1 MYQSIDDQTEE
12 TAAAPQRRFVL
23 WPYLVSLL
31 AVSIAGAVVF
41 LNLPAQDKPAIS
53 DEEVQIALSAYRKAI
68 AEPDPAL
75 RRARLNDYLLTIET
89 GSHEAAV
96 IAQINVLD
104 NYEFADW
111 KSVQEQVYSRDITK
125 EEKLAALD
133 VYEAKWGGSLL
144 GSRDEDITGLRED
157 ILGLSSSDSL
167 PDRRFDDDESPI
179 SEDIPDDELAG
190 APKPKV
196 IYTPPPET
204 DEEEDYD
211 TPPESDEAKS
221 TPLRVRRNGKLTYPR
236 AAMRRNIPALVT
248 LKLEIDARGRV
259 TTTELVSVKA
269 ERYEDDFVK
278 AAERAA
284 MRSRYYPKIE
294 KGEPVPVSGVVKR
307 FRFEP

>member
-1 MYQSIDDQTEE
+1 VYQSIDDPTEE
-12 TAAAPQRRFVL
+12 TAASQKRTFVL
-23 WPYLVSLL
+23 WPYLVSLIAL
-31 AVSIAGAVVF
+31 SIVGAVIF
-41 LNLPAQDKPAIS
+41 LNLPAQEDPTTS
-53 DEEVQIALSAYRKAI
+53 DEDVLIAISAYRKAI

-75 RRARLNDYLLTIET
+75 RRARLNDYLLTIES
-89 GSHEAAV
+89 GSHEAAI

-111 KSVQEQVYSRDITK
+111 KIVQDQVYSRDMTK

-133 VYEAKWGGSLL
+133 IYESKWGGTLL
-144 GSRDEDITGLRED
+144 GARDEDIISLREE
-157 ILGLSSSDSL
+157 ILGLTSADSL

-179 SEDIPDDELAG
+179 SEDIPDDVLAG

-196 IYTPPPET
+196 IYTPPPEPD
-204 DEEEDYD
+204 DEDEYD
-211 TPPESDEAKS
+211 TPPDSDEAES
-221 TPLRVRRNGKLTYPR
+221 TPLRVRRNGRLTYPR

-248 LKLEIDARGRV
+248 LKLDIDARGRV
-259 TTTELVSVKA
+259 TTAELVSVEA

-294 KGEPVPVSGVVKR
+294 KGEPVAVSGIVKR